1 MASEEKYLRMTLNER
16 VQHFLLLSTFITLV
30 VTGFALK
37 YPETFWVKGLVFIIG
52 KNAFE
57 LRGNVHRV
65 AAALMTLA
73 SFYHL
78 FYIIFS
84 RRGRKLVA
92 DLWFYKKD
100 LTDLFQSLGYLTGKV
115 DERPKLGRFSYI
127 EKAEYWA
134 VVWGTVVMGATG
146 TVLWFQNYFLPIIN
160 VSGMD
165 IATAVHWYEAILA
178 SLAILVWH
186 MYFIFMNPD
195 VAPMNKA
202 WLTGYLTRHQME
214 NEHPLE
220 LEEMEKEFKKATTSH
235 DKDNKKS

>member
-16 VQHFLLLSTFITLV
+16 IQHFMLLSTFMTLV
-30 VTGFALK
+30 FTGFALK
-37 YPETFWVKGLVFIIG
+37 FPEAFWVKWTMFFIG

-57 LRGNVHRV
+57 LRGVVHRI
-65 AAALMTLA
+65 AAVLMTGA
-73 SFYHL
+73 SVYHL
-78 FYIIFS
+78 FYVIFT

-100 LTDLFQSLGYLTGKV
+100 LTDLFQSLGYLVGKV
-115 DERPKLGRFSYI
+115 DEKPKLGRFSYI

-134 VVWGTVVMGATG
+134 VVWGTFVMGATG
-146 TVLWFQNYFLPIIN
+146 SVLWFQNYFLPVIN
-160 VSGMD
+160 IYGMD
-165 IATAVHWYEAILA
+165 LATAVHWYEAILA

-186 MYFIFMNPD
+186 FYFIFLNPD

-202 WLTGYLTRHQME
+202 WFTGYLTRHQME

-220 LEEMEKEFKKATTSH
+220 LEEIEEQKR
-235 DKDNKKS
+235 KD

>member
-16 VQHFLLLSTFITLV
+16 IQHFLLLSTFITLV
-30 VTGFALK
+30 FTGFALK
-37 YPETFWVKGLVFIIG
+37 YPEAFWVKWTMFFIG

-57 LRGNVHRV
+57 LRGVVHRV
-65 AAALMTLA
+65 AAVLMTGA
-73 SFYHL
+73 SVYHL
-78 FYIIFS
+78 FYVIFT

-100 LTDLFQSLGYLTGKV
+100 LTDLLQSIGYLTGKR

-134 VVWGTVVMGATG
+134 VVWGTFVMGATG
-146 TVLWFQNYFLPIIN
+146 SVLWFQNYFLPIIN
-160 VSGMD
+160 IYGMD
-165 IATAVHWYEAILA
+165 LATAVHWYEAILA

-186 MYFIFMNPD
+186 FYFIFLNPD

-202 WLTGYLTRHQME
+202 WFTGYLTRHQME

-220 LEEMEKEFKKATTSH
+220 LEEIEAQKH
-235 DKDNKKS
+235 KD

>member
-16 VQHFLLLSTFITLV
+16 IQHFMLLSTFMTLV
-30 VTGFALK
+30 FTGFALK
-37 YPETFWVKGLVFIIG
+37 YPEAFWVKWTMFFIG

-57 LRGNVHRV
+57 LRGLVHRI
-65 AAALMTLA
+65 AAVLMTSA
-73 SFYHL
+73 SVYHL
-78 FYIIFS
+78 FYVIFT

-100 LTDLFQSLGYLTGKV
+100 LTDLFLSLGYLVGKV
-115 DERPKLGRFSYI
+115 DEKPKLGRFSYI

-134 VVWGTVVMGATG
+134 VVWGTFVMGATG
-146 TVLWFQNYFLPIIN
+146 SVLWFQNYFLPIIN
-160 VSGMD
+160 IYGMD
-165 IATAVHWYEAILA
+165 LATAVHWYEAILA

-186 MYFIFMNPD
+186 FYFIFMNPD

-202 WLTGYLTRHQME
+202 WFTGYLTRHQME

-220 LEEMEKEFKKATTSH
+220 LEEIEEQKH
-235 DKDNKKS
+235 KD